1 MKRSLGRK
9 TLVVPAPVWVVG
21 TYDAEGKSNIMTA
34 AWGGIC
40 CSKPPAVC
48 VSLREAT
55 YTYGNIVARRAFT
68 VNVPSVDFAEQVDYV
83 GIASGRDVDKFE
95 AAGLTPVRSELVDA
109 PYVEEFPINLECRLI
124 HTLKIGLHTLFVGEI
139 ADVKADESV
148 LGEKD
153 RPEIDKVRP
162 FVFSVGE
169 QTYHAIGGLV
179 GPAFNMG
186 KGLQRE

>member
-21 TYDAEGKSNIMTA
+21 TYDDEEKPNIMTA
-34 AWGGIC
+34 AWSGIC

-55 YTYGNIVARRAFT
+55 YTYGNIVAREALT
-68 VNVPSVDFAEQVDYV
+68 VNVPSVDFAKQTDYV
-83 GIASGRDVDKFE
+83 GIASGRDEDKFSV
-95 AAGLTPVRSELVDA
+95 AGLTPVRSELVDA
-109 PYVEEFPINLECRLI
+109 PYVAEFPLSLECRLI

-139 ADVKADESV
+139 VDVKADEAV
-148 LGEKD
+148 LNEKD
-153 RPEIDKVRP
+153 RPAIEKVRP

-169 QTYHAIGGLV
+169 QTYHAIGDV
-179 GPAFNMG
+179 AGPAFNMG
-186 KGLQRE
+186 KELQRE